1 MNLLDLIDERPI
13 VAHTPLPGILGFASM
28 TGHEQ
33 LSALFEFDVEL
44 IATTISLDLKSLLGQ
59 PLTLEIETS
68 VAPRFLNGQ
77 IVKCV
82 LVGRENNSSDYFV
95 YRATVRPSMWYLTQ
109 TTDNKIFQDKT
120 VPDVLRE
127 VLGEYGFPVE
137 YKLLNT
143 YRNWEYCVQYQE
155 SDFDFVSRLMEHEG
169 IYYWFRH
176 ENGQHTLVICDDI
189 SAHSDMPGYMAVPY
203 IDGHRHLGANRE
215 YVSGWHVQAQII
227 PDSYATVDY
236 DFRKPRVSLDALS
249 RGESAGQPVGLE
261 VYEWQGGY
269 QEIEH
274 GESYSRIRL
283 EELQASR
290 EQIQGVTN
298 VRGMAPGYLFTL
310 KNHPRMAENRAY
322 LIVSAH
328 YRMSIAGYT
337 SGTNREDSF
346 EVVFSALPDDVPFRS
361 RRLSPVPRT
370 HGPQTAKVVGPAG
383 EEIWTDQYGRIKVQF
398 HWDRYGQ
405 HNENSSCWVRVSSP
419 WAGTGFGGLQ
429 LPRINDEVVVDF
441 IGGNPDRPVVLGRV
455 YNASNMPPVELPAKA
470 TQSGFRSHSVFGD
483 PDMVNLL
490 IFEDKL
496 GEELMHLRAQ
506 LDMLIEVNRNLTVR
520 VGNNLDTR
528 VDNTEKHHVLSTRTV
543 IIDGAED
550 ETFNT
555 GVTRN
560 ITSTGLKDTIADG
573 VNTTVTGGNTYHLTG
588 DNKVTVDGPETEHVA
603 GSRNMTVDGTLSE
616 TYNSAYDQTV
626 NSTMKRYITGTLDDT
641 VDGAVTQTYNA
652 TKQETVSGTV
662 TYEAGGVSTHTYKA
676 NVTEE
681 ITGQIDRNS
690 STDMNFKSGTK
701 ITMTAPEVVIDSPN
715 FTQTDAS
722 KASVWAGVNFKG
734 TGLNI
739 FLDGIKM
746 GAIGVQTAAYGVKA
760 EATGIKLD
768 FVGIEK
774 KNKALSF
781 SQAGANIR
789 TAGTAIA
796 LTAAIRLY
804 M

>member
-1 MNLLDLIDERPI
+1 MNVLDLIDERPI
-13 VAHTPLPGILGFASM
+13 IAHTPLPGLLGFASM
-28 TGHEQ
+28 AGHEQ

-68 VAPRFLNGQ
+68 GAPRFLNGQ

-82 LVGRENNSSDYFV
+82 LAGRENNSSDYFV

-109 TTDNKIFQDKT
+109 TTDNKIFQAKT

-143 YRNWEYCVQYQE
+143 YRTWEYCVQYQE

-169 IYYWFRH
+169 IYYWFSH

-189 SAHSDMPGYMAVPY
+189 SAHADMPGYMAIPY
-203 IDGHRHLGANRE
+203 IDGNRHLGANRE
-215 YVSGWHVQAQII
+215 YVSDWNVQAQIT

-236 DFRKPRVSLDALS
+236 DFRKPRVSLDAMS
-249 RGESAGQPVGLE
+249 RGESSGQPMGLE

-269 QEIEH
+269 QEIDH

-290 EQIQGVTN
+290 EQIRGVTN

-310 KNHPRMAENRAY
+310 KNHPRMAENRGY

-346 EVVFSALPDDVPFRS
+346 EVVFSALPDNIPFRA
-361 RRLSPVPRT
+361 RRLTPVPRT

-383 EEIWTDQYGRIKVQF
+383 QEIWTDQYGRIKVQF

-405 HNENSSCWVRVSSP
+405 HNENSSSWVRVSSP

-455 YNASNMPPVELPAKA
+455 YNASNMPPVELPAMA
-470 TQSGFRSHSVFGD
+470 TQSGFRSHSVYGD
-483 PDMVNLL
+483 PNMANML

-496 GEELMHLRAQ
+496 GQELLHMKAQ
-506 LDMLIEVNRNLTVR
+506 LDMLIEANRNLTVR
-520 VGNNLDTR
+520 VGNDLDTR

-588 DNKVTVDGPETEHVA
+588 DNIVTVDGPETEHVT

-676 NVTEE
+676 NVTED

-690 STDMNFKSGTK
+690 SADMNFKSGTK
-701 ITMTAPEVVIDSPN
+701 ITMTAPEVVIDTPK
-715 FTQTDAS
+715 FTQTDSAS
-722 KASVWAGVNFKG
+722 SDNFFAKHMKVSG
-734 TGLNI
+734 ISFLFDGAKIGAVGL
-739 FLDGIKM
+739 
-746 GAIGVQTAAYGVKA
+746 QTMAYGVKA
-760 EATGIKLD
+760 EYSVVKCDFATVVKKGEGAKFKDIGAAIELGMIK
-768 FVGIEK
+768 
-774 KNKALSF
+774 
-781 SQAGANIR
+781 
-789 TAGTAIA
+789 TAIRG
-796 LTAAIRLY
+796 LFVAI
-804 M
+804 